1 MKPLLVLASVLAL
14 AGCGG
19 NDPVAEEAENTA
31 GLPSVDNVAGGR
43 DGTPSADGGAPT
55 NQATA
60 PAAGTAP
67 PAAAATIPAALHGR
81 WGLTPAD
88 CASARTDTVGL
99 LVVSSDGLRFHESQA
114 TPVGNVQLS
123 SDSISADF
131 SFVGEGQ
138 RWTKYQAL
146 TLDDDKLVRT
156 ESSPMASFTY
166 ARCR

>member
-1 MKPLLVLASVLAL
+1 MKALLVLASALAL
-14 AGCGG
+14 SGCGG

-55 NQATA
+55 NRATA
-60 PAAGTAP
+60 PAAAP
-67 PAAAATIPAALHGR
+67 AAPAAAIPAALHGR

-123 SDSISADF
+123 NDSISADF
-131 SFVGEGQ
+131 AFVGEGQ
-138 RWTKYQAL
+138 SWTKYQAL